1 MNHFF
6 FYIFK
11 VVLDRQYRDMSF
23 KLWTAQGFYLSL
35 LLVKVCCSE
44 FKVTV
49 PSSLVVTLGQ
59 PVVLPCSFS
68 VGNVWQPESIVIT
81 WQRGLEVVHSFYY
94 NRDQLKRQSPH
105 YVKRT
110 SLYQSEMQ
118 KGNASLRLENV
129 TIEDRGE
136 YICSVS
142 SQLGSERKSFPLKV
156 AALYSEPVLQFSVQ
170 PGSVTVLLTSGGGF
184 PAPTLSW
191 LQDHEDLTNST
202 ETRLTRD
209 TLSGLYNVYS
219 TLTLKDNTIATLSFI
234 LRNEDLMEEI
244 RRNISLPESEGDLP
258 KASQRMRELILLPVL
273 LVFILLAVLGLLLLQ
288 TICKPNRTKGIL
300 STTEHCFS
308 HVDIT

>member
-1 MNHFF
+1 
-6 FYIFK
+6 
-11 VVLDRQYRDMSF
+11 MSF

-202 ETRLTRD
+202 ETRLTQD
-209 TLSGLYNVYS
+209 TLSGLYNVSS
-219 TLTLKDNTIATLSFI
+219 TLTLKDNSIATLSFI

-244 RRNISLPESEGDLP
+244 RRNISLPESEGDFP
-258 KASQRMRELILLPVL
+258 KASHRMREFILLPVF
-273 LVFILLAVLGLLLLQ
+273 LVFLLAVLGLLLLQ

-300 STTEHCFS
+300 SKTEHCFS

>member
-1 MNHFF
+1 MC
-6 FYIFK
+6 
-11 VVLDRQYRDMSF
+11 F
-23 KLWTAQGFYLSL
+23 KLWTAQGFYLFL
-35 LLVKVCCSE
+35 LIIKVCCSE

-81 WQRGLEVVHSFYY
+81 WRRGLEVVHRFYY
-94 NRDQLKRQSPH
+94 NQDQQWRQSPH
-105 YVKRT
+105 YVNRT
-110 SLYQSEMQ
+110 SLYHSEMQ

-136 YICSVS
+136 YICYVR
-142 SQLGSERKSFPLKV
+142 SQLGSERKIFPLKV
-156 AALYSEPVLQFSVQ
+156 AALYSEPVLQFSRQ

-202 ETRLTRD
+202 ETRLTQD
-209 TLSGLYNVYS
+209 TLSGLYNVSS
-219 TLTLKDNTIATLSFI
+219 TLTLKDNSIATLSFI
-234 LRNEDLMEEI
+234 LRNEDLKQEI
-244 RRNISLPESEGDLP
+244 RRNISLSESEGDFP
-258 KASQRMRELILLPVL
+258 KASQRMREFILLPVL
-273 LVFILLAVLGLLLLQ
+273 LVFILAVLGLLLLP
-288 TICKPNRTKGIL
+288 TICKPYRTKYIL
-300 STTEHCFS
+300 SKTEHCMC

>member
-1 MNHFF
+1 MD
-6 FYIFK
+6 
-11 VVLDRQYRDMSF
+11 VVDIL
-23 KLWTAQGFYLSL
+23 
-35 LLVKVCCSE
+35 E

-81 WQRGLEVVHSFYY
+81 WRRGLEVVHSFYL
-94 NRDQLKRQSPH
+94 NRDQLKHQNPH

-136 YICSVS
+136 YICYVR
-142 SQLGSERKSFPLKV
+142 SQLGSERKIFPLKV

-202 ETRLTRD
+202 ETRLTQD
-209 TLSGLYNVYS
+209 TLSGLYNVSS
-219 TLTLKDNTIATLSFI
+219 TLTLKDNSNATLSFI
-234 LRNEDLMEEI
+234 LKNEDLMQEI
-244 RRNISLPESEGDLP
+244 RRNISLLFGSHPSVKLLKCADDTTLIGLISNGDEAAYRKEVNSL
-258 KASQRMRELILLPVL
+258 AFWCSQNHLELNALKTVEMVADFRRSAAPTVP
-273 LVFILLAVLGLLLLQ
+273 A
-288 TICKPNRTKGIL
+288 R
-300 STTEHCFS
+300 
-308 HVDIT
+308 HV